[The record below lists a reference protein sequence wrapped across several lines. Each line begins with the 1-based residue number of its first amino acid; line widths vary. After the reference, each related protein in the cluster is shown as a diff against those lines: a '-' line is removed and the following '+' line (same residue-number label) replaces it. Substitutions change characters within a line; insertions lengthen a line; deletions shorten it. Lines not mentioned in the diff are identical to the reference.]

1 MSGVQGRV
9 AVVTGAFGALGSA
22 VARKFRAAGV
32 TVASIGRA
40 PASAALAAEFTAPH
54 VLLSSVDLTSIEEAG
69 KAITAVAARTSR
81 IDALINVAGGFRW
94 QTLEGGDV
102 ATWDLMFS
110 TNLKTAVVASKAA
123 LPYLLKSGR
132 GRIVNIGAAAAAAAG
147 AGMGAYTASKAGVER
162 LTESLAA
169 ELAGHDVTVNAILP
183 GIIDTPRNRADMP
196 DADTR
201 GWVQPD
207 AIADVVLFLI
217 SDQAR
222 AVNGASIRVVGRG

>member
-1 MSGVQGRV
+1 MSSVDGRV

-32 TVASIGRA
+32 TVALIGRA
-40 PASAALAAEFTAPH
+40 PASASAALAAEFTAPH
-54 VLLSSVDLTSIEEAG
+54 VVLSSVDLTSVEEAG
-69 KAITAVAARTSR
+69 KALTAVAARTSR

-123 LPYLLKSGR
+123 LPYLLESGR

-201 GWVQPD
+201 GWVQP
-207 AIADVVLFLI
+207 
-217 SDQAR
+217 
-222 AVNGASIRVVGRG
+222 